1 MAESVCAHM
10 IRLRGL
16 EDKIQVSSAAAHTDE
31 IGNPPH
37 RGTWE
42 KLAQEGIPLVPHRAR
57 LMRKED
63 GENYDYLIAMDEYN
77 VRDMKRIVGR
87 EYEQKVRLLLSF
99 TRCSRAIS
107 DPWYTGNF
115 DETFADVTEGCAAL
129 LDYLK
134 EK

>member
-37 RGTWE
+37 RGTRE

-77 VRDMKRIVGR
+77 VRDMKIGR
-87 EYEQKVRLLLSF
+87 ASCRERV
-99 TRCSRAIS
+99 
-107 DPWYTGNF
+107 
-115 DETFADVTEGCAAL
+115 
-129 LDYLK
+129 
-134 EK
+134 